1 MIGADSVSGLVR
13 AEQGTDVDP
22 EYEEPDPKP
31 DDVPVKWREELVDP
45 EDVESLFDLIVTPA
59 DAECDFFICDLK

>member
-1 MIGADSVSGLVR
+1 MGADSVSGLVS
-13 AEQGTDVDP
+13 AEQGTDAEP
-22 EYEEPDPKP
+22 EYEEPEPKP

-59 DAECDFFICDLK
+59 EAE